1 MTSNSPR
8 ILIVDQSLR
17 DMAGH
22 HYEYDLALFRAAADA
37 GVRVVVGAHA
47 SVQPLDLLG
56 DNVRAWFQRAWYE
69 SHEAPP
75 VPVVAAKPVLGWLH
89 PGIRAPLGRLA
100 RRVIGPRQAAPA
112 RTVTGSGFGDEVL
125 ALVRAEGFGANDHV
139 LIHTFSI
146 PELDSLIEL
155 ARSHQELPL
164 IHIIFRRD
172 AEESSVAGGP
182 DGGIRGSLTRLA
194 SFPSAAAVLRLY
206 ADTEDL
212 ARQYAALVPGLN
224 TAVIPIPHC
233 LPPLERTEVERK
245 SGPLRIVYLGDAR
258 DEKGFHLL
266 PDLVDTLADKLFSE
280 ARARFVI
287 QGNISVAGDN
297 PMLSAAR
304 QRLAAYPP
312 AQVELMTEQLGVAAF
327 HDLVRSADIVLLPYD
342 PKAYARRS
350 SGILIQAL
358 AAGRVVVVPAQ
369 TWLAA
374 QVHPAASVSFGNDE
388 TLAEAVAAAVREWP
402 RLSKAAQQAAE
413 SFRTQHDPARY
424 VSQLLAAAR

>member
-69 SHEAPP
+69 SHEVPPAP
-75 VPVVAAKPVLGWLH
+75 VAAAKPVLGWL
-89 PGIRAPLGRLA
+89 PSSIRAPLARSA
-100 RRVIGPRQAAPA
+100 RRVIGPRQAPPV
-112 RTVTGSGFGDEVL
+112 RTATGSGFGDEVL
-125 ALVRAEGFGANDHV
+125 ALIRAEGLGANDHV

-155 ARSHQELPL
+155 ARSHDELPP

-172 AEESSVAGGP
+172 AEEPSVAGGP

-194 SFPSAAAVLRLY
+194 SFSSAVAVLRLY

-212 ARQYAALVPGLN
+212 ARQYAALVPGLK

-233 LPPLERTEVERK
+233 LPPSEATDVARK
-245 SGPLRIVYLGDAR
+245 EGPLRIVYLGDAR

-266 PDLVDTLADKLFSE
+266 PDLVDALADQFFSE
-280 ARARFVI
+280 ARARFVV

-304 QRLAAYPP
+304 ERLAAYPP
-312 AQVELMTEQLGVAAF
+312 GQVELMAEQLGVAAF
-327 HDLVRSADIVLLPYD
+327 HDLVRNADIVLLPYD

-374 QVHPAASVSFGNDE
+374 QVHPAASVLFGSDG
-388 TLAEAVAAAVREWP
+388 TLADAVATAVDDWP
-402 RLSKAAQQAAE
+402 RLSKGAQERAE
-413 SFRTQHDPARY
+413 LFRAHHDPSRY
-424 VSQLLAAAR
+424 ITQLLRART